1 MDHYNGSLMATA
13 RFPVVFKYPNLNKTD
28 LKQIWPKTNLTKQ
41 PMKIQH
47 EKWEKINFNRGRKY

>member
-1 MDHYNGSLMATA
+1 MATA